1 MVLAELIH
9 LAVLPNPR
17 KALRRM
23 ALSLDAAR
31 ISAGPGTSKED
42 GMETVVGA
50 ITIPF
55 VLWWLAEEFQ
65 QIAGRNRALEFVQWW
80 RRRSAN
86 SLSLRELI
94 GEDRRL
100 IAQHREL
107 H

>member
-1 MVLAELIH
+1 
-9 LAVLPNPR
+9 
-17 KALRRM
+17 
-23 ALSLDAAR
+23 
-31 ISAGPGTSKED
+31 
-42 GMETVVGA
+42 METVVGA

-55 VLWWLAEEFQ
+55 VRLAEEFQ

-100 IAQHREL
+100 IAQHRESR
-107 H
+107 